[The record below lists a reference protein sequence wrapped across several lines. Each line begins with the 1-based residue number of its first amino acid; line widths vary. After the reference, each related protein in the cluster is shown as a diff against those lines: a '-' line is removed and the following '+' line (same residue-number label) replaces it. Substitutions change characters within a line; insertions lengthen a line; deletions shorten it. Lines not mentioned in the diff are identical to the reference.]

1 MVINRNYSALEDEF
15 ENAERIV
22 FKRPDGTEV
31 IVKTS
36 VPHKLLSISQTPMRY
51 ADEYHDIIFDKDIVS
66 RVGLRDILGNGYIKD
81 LTYTVDLNN
90 DVAKHI
96 TIMDSGKVV
105 GTAEK
110 YHRKG
115 VRKKFKRN
123 SKPRYNAL
131 VEEVSKEY
139 TFRLPDGRV
148 VLGTDLNDYEMIPR
162 TEQILKAIRFVN
174 NCHLKYRVADIDLL
188 ITLGFIVEKDDRI
201 SLGFI
206 NALTG
211 EYLVFIC
218 HLDDILTNENKT
230 RLHKKREEYL
240 DTLTDTETMI
250 NNKLNRGE

>member
-1 MVINRNYSALEDEF
+1 MTNKNFSKLEDEF

-51 ADEYHDIIFDKDIVS
+51 ADERHIIFFDKDIVS
-66 RVGLRDILGNGYIKD
+66 VVRLNNILGVDYIEN
-81 LTYTVDLNN
+81 LTYTVDSN
-90 DVAKHI
+90 DDVVKCI
-96 TIMDSGKVV
+96 TIMDSGQVI

-110 YHRKG
+110 YHYKG
-115 VRKKFKRN
+115 VRKRFKRN
-123 SKPRYNAL
+123 RKPRYNEL
-131 VEEVSKEY
+131 VNEISKEY

-148 VLGTDLNDYEMIPR
+148 VLGTDLNDYEPIPWTGEIR
-162 TEQILKAIRFVN
+162 KVIRFMN
-174 NCHLKYRVADIDLL
+174 HTRHRIYDLNLL
-188 ITLGFIVEKDDRI
+188 ITFGFIMEKSGGI

-211 EYLVFIC
+211 EYLAFIC
-218 HLDDILTNENKT
+218 HLDDVLTNEKKE

-240 DTLTDTETMI
+240 DTLTDTEIMI

>member
-22 FKRPDGTEV
+22 FKRPDGTEI

-36 VPHKLLSISQTPMRY
+36 VPHKLLSVSQTPMRY
-51 ADEYHDIIFDKDIVS
+51 ADEYHDIIFNRDIVS
-66 RVGLRDILGNGYIKD
+66 VVMLNDILGVDYIKY
-81 LTYTVDLNN
+81 LTYTVDSDD
-90 DVAKHI
+90 DVVKCI
-96 TIMDSGKVV
+96 TIMDSGQVI

-110 YHRKG
+110 YHYKG

-123 SKPRYNAL
+123 SKLRYNAL

-148 VLGTDLNDYEMIPR
+148 VLGTDLNDYEPIPWTGEIR
-162 TEQILKAIRFVN
+162 KVIRFMIN
-174 NCHLKYRVADIDLL
+174 HTRHRIYGLNLL
-188 ITLGFIVEKDDRI
+188 ITFGFIMERSGGI

-211 EYLVFIC
+211 EYLAFIC
-218 HLDDILTNENKT
+218 YLDDILTDESKA

-240 DTLTDTETMI
+240 EAIADTETMI

>member
-1 MVINRNYSALEDEF
+1 MVNKNFSKLEDEF

-31 IVKTS
+31 VVKTS

-51 ADEYHDIIFDKDIVS
+51 ADECHDIIFDKDIAS
-66 RVGLRDILGNGYIKD
+66 RVRLHDILGNGYIKD
-81 LTYTVDLNN
+81 LTYTVDSNN
-90 DVAKHI
+90 DVVKHI
-96 TIMDSGKVV
+96 TIMDSGQVI

-110 YHRKG
+110 YHYKG

-131 VEEVSKEY
+131 IEEVSKEY

-148 VLGTDLNDYEMIPR
+148 VLGTDLNDYEPIPWTGEIR
-162 TEQILKAIRFVN
+162 KVIRFMIN
-174 NCHLKYRVADIDLL
+174 HTRYRIYGFNLL
-188 ITLGFIVEKDDRI
+188 ITFGFIMEKSGGI

-211 EYLVFIC
+211 EYLAFIC
-218 HLDDILTNENKT
+218 HLDDVLTNENKE

-240 DTLTDTETMI
+240 DTLTDTEIMI

>member
-1 MVINRNYSALEDEF
+1 MVNKNYSKLEDELA
-15 ENAERIV
+15 NARKVV
-22 FKRPDGTEV
+22 FKRPDGAAV
-31 IVKTS
+31 VVKTS

-51 ADEYHDIIFDKDIVS
+51 ADERHDIIFDKDIAS
-66 RVGLRDILGNGYIKD
+66 RVRLHDILGNGYIKD
-81 LTYTVDLNN
+81 LTYTVDSNN
-90 DVAKHI
+90 DVVKHI
-96 TIMDSGKVV
+96 TIMDSGQVI
-105 GTAEK
+105 GIAEK
-110 YHRKG
+110 YHYKG

-148 VLGTDLNDYEMIPR
+148 VLGTDLNDYEPIPW
-162 TEQILKAIRFVN
+162 TGEIQKVIRFMIN
-174 NCHLKYRVADIDLL
+174 HTRHRIYDLNLL
-188 ITLGFIVEKDDRI
+188 ITFGFVMEKSGGI

-211 EYLVFIC
+211 EYLAFIC
-218 HLDDILTNENKT
+218 HLDDVLTNESKE

-240 DTLTDTETMI
+240 DTLTDTEIMI

>member
-81 LTYTVDLNN
+81 LTYTVDSNN

-115 VRKKFKRN
+115 VRKKFKRIIVA
-123 SKPRYNAL
+123 RYNEL

-139 TFRLPDGRV
+139 TFKLPDGRV
-148 VLGTDLNDYEMIPR
+148 VLGTDLNDYEPIPWTGEIR
-162 TEQILKAIRFVN
+162 KVIRFMIN
-174 NCHLKYRVADIDLL
+174 HTRHRIYGLNLL
-188 ITLGFIVEKDDRI
+188 ITFGFIMEKSGGI

-211 EYLVFIC
+211 EYLAFIC
-218 HLDDILTNENKT
+218 YLDDILTDENKA